1 MIYTVFIYTAVLL
14 ICFFL
19 ARKARKTQRLLFVA
33 AIVGVLTL
41 LAGLR
46 ADSVGI
52 DTPTYVS
59 AFELICHDNF
69 DYVYGMEYSFKL
81 IMLLISKVSN
91 NYTFFLLLMA
101 LLTNGLIILRLWEF
115 KELSRFE
122 WMVVV
127 YYVTFY
133 FFDFNIMRQMCAVA
147 IVFWGSRYI
156 SKGKY
161 IKFGL
166 CLIFAMLFHTSA
178 LFGMS
183 LLIIEYTRWRIL
195 SDRQKY
201 FLMAGASIAPIAG
214 IYIINK
220 LSKYSRYL
228 SNVELQIGTILFV
241 KIVFLILSQWK
252 MKKIVICKE
261 SKMNRTDDIG
271 KAIELGQQIDLIKIY
286 YFCGL
291 LMGLLG
297 YMAPF
302 ADRMSL
308 YLYIFECVYIGS
320 LMKYRKIDTGIPI
333 AIVMLYGAIFA
344 VNLKSGGQGQMP
356 YLFFWQ

>member
-1 MIYTVFIYTAVLL
+1 
-14 ICFFL
+14 
-19 ARKARKTQRLLFVA
+19 
-33 AIVGVLTL
+33 
-41 LAGLR
+41 
-46 ADSVGI
+46 
-52 DTPTYVS
+52 
-59 AFELICHDNF
+59 
-69 DYVYGMEYSFKL
+69 
-81 IMLLISKVSN
+81 
-91 NYTFFLLLMA
+91 
-101 LLTNGLIILRLWEF
+101 
-115 KELSRFE
+115 
-122 WMVVV
+122 
-127 YYVTFY
+127 
-133 FFDFNIMRQMCAVA
+133 MRQMCAVA

-161 IKFGL
+161 IKFVL

-183 LLIIEYTRWRIL
+183 LLIIEYTRWKKL
-195 SDRQKY
+195 SKRQKY
-201 FLMAGASIAPIAG
+201 FLMLGASIVPIAG

-228 SNVELQIGTILFV
+228 SNIEFQIGTILFV

-252 MKKIVICKE
+252 MKKIIICRE
-261 SKMNRTDDIG
+261 SKTERTDDIG

-308 YLYIFECVYIGS
+308 YLYIFECAYIGS
-320 LMKYRKIDTGIPI
+320 PMKYRKIDTGIPI